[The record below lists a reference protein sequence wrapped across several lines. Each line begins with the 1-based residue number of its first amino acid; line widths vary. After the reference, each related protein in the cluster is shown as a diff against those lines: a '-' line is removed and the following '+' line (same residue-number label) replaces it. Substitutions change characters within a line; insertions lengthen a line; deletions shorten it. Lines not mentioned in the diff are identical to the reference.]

1 MTLRKNNLKAL
12 GGILFGKSNVN
23 STVVHPE
30 RQKLFYKI
38 KEDPWVFMTAKDP
51 LTDEPLVWTRNENN
65 LETGKDSFPHL
76 EYLKHYVAALI
87 QEPVLLVPKSRQM
100 IISTATLVVCL
111 WEILFRPSWRT
122 ILSKVTEDEA
132 EELLENKVRYT
143 YKHLP
148 EWLRDMRHIE
158 PRPKGKALCKE
169 TNSYI
174 LAAAQNAANREC
186 RGGTANRLVVD
197 EGCYQDMLQ
206 EITEAGQPMT
216 QHFNIIST
224 PNVSYPGG
232 LFMRKIIYDEEV
244 GL

>member
-12 GGILFGKSNVN
+12 GGILFGQTNILTDVIEPSRQRLFHQI
-23 STVVHPE
+23 SQHP
-30 RQKLFYKI
+30 
-38 KEDPWVFMTAKDP
+38 WTFMTARDP
-51 LTDEPLVWTRNENN
+51 ITDIPLVWTRNENSERGRDPFPKKQY
-65 LETGKDSFPHL
+65 LE
-76 EYLKHYVAALI
+76 HYVDSLI
-87 QEPVLLVPKSRQM
+87 KEPVLIVPKSRQM
-100 IISTATLVVCL
+100 IISTCTLVVCL
-111 WEILFRPSWRT
+111 WEIMFRPSWRA

-148 EWLRDMRHIE
+148 EWLRRMRRIE

-197 EGCYQDMLQ
+197 EACYQDQFQ
-206 EITEAGQPMT
+206 EICEAGQPMT
-216 QHFNIIST
+216 KHFNAIST
-224 PNVSYPGG
+224 PNVSYSGG
-232 LFMRKIIYDEEV
+232 VFMRGVVYDEEV
-244 GL
+244 GI

>member
-1 MTLRKNNLKAL
+1 MTLRKNNMRAL
-12 GGILFGKSNVN
+12 CGIMFGESE
-23 STVVHPE
+23 SSHAVVHPE
-30 RQKLFYKI
+30 RQKLCYHM
-38 KEDPWVFMTAKDP
+38 KEHPWNFMTAVDP
-51 LTDEPLVWTRNENN
+51 LTSEPLVWTRNENS
-65 LETGKDSFPHL
+65 ERGRDPFPAK
-76 EYLKHYVAALI
+76 EYLRHYVEALVT
-87 QEPVLLVPKSRQM
+87 EHVLLVPKSRQM
-100 IISTATLVVCL
+100 IISTCTLVVCL
-111 WEILFRPSWRT
+111 WEIMFKASWRA

-148 EWLRDMRHIE
+148 EWLRGMRSIE

-197 EGCYQDMLQ
+197 EACYQDQFQ

-216 QHFNIIST
+216 QHFNAIST

-232 LFMRKIIYDEEV
+232 LFMRQICYDEEA